1 MSPASLSPAERPPVP
16 ARPGRD
22 HRRRADDA
30 PAPVT
35 DRSPLLRMARAPSRV
50 TAPPDRRDPTRASR
64 NAERGCPARLGHA
77 HHPSR
82 DTDTGRRSVAC
93 VQPAFSRRD
102 QRALRAQPHC
112 RPRATAYDPDGR
124 KWR

>member
-16 ARPGRD
+16 AHPGRD

-35 DRSPLLRMARAPSRV
+35 DRSPLLRMARVPSRV

-82 DTDTGRRSVAC
+82 DTDRMSICRVCSAC
-93 VQPAFSRRD
+93 VQPPRPA
-102 QRALRAQPHC
+102 RAAC
-112 RPRATAYDPDGR
+112 ATALSATCDSVRCGWYEGT
-124 KWR
+124 